1 MIIVG
6 ITGSIGCGKTTI
18 ANTLRKQGELV
29 WDVDKWVK
37 FLYYKKDFL
46 NNLKEIFPEAFAN
59 NQFNKR
65 CLRNI
70 VFNDNNKLKILENII
85 HPYLENKF
93 RKIIRKNAKN
103 NYLAFID
110 IALLF
115 EMGWDRYCDYIVL
128 ADVDK
133 EVQIKRV
140 MLRDGI
146 SRDDFEKID
155 KIQMSQDKKKK
166 MVDFIIDTNVDIDKL
181 KLKIINL
188 LEELK

>member
-93 RKIIRKNAKN
+93 RKIIRKN

-166 MVDFIIDTNVDIDKL
+166 MVDFVIDTNIDIDKL

>member
-166 MVDFIIDTNVDIDKL
+166 MVDFVIDTNIDIDKL

>member
-46 NNLKEIFPEAFAN
+46 NNLKEIFPEAFTDN
-59 NQFNKR
+59 EFNKR

-93 RKIIRKNAKN
+93 RKIIRKNARN
-103 NYLAFID
+103 SYLAFID

>member
-46 NNLKEIFPEAFAN
+46 NNLKEIFPEAFVN

-133 EVQIKRV
+133 QVQIKRV

-166 MVDFIIDTNVDIDKL
+166 MVDFVIDTNIDIDKL

>member
-46 NNLKEIFPEAFAN
+46 NNLKKIFPEAFAN

-166 MVDFIIDTNVDIDKL
+166 MVDFIIDTNIDIDKL

>member
-166 MVDFIIDTNVDIDKL
+166 MVDFIIDTNIDIDKL

>member
-1 MIIVG
+1 MIIIG

-166 MVDFIIDTNVDIDKL
+166 MVDFIIDTNIDINKL

>member
-1 MIIVG
+1 MIVVG

-18 ANTLRKQGELV
+18 ANTLREQGELV

-37 FLYYKKDFL
+37 FLYYRKDFL
-46 NNLKEIFPEAFAN
+46 NKLKEIFPEAFTN
-59 NQFNKR
+59 NEFNKR

-70 VFNDNNKLKILENII
+70 VFNDNNKLRILENII

-93 RKIIRKNAKN
+93 RKIIRRNAKN

-115 EMGWDRYCDYIVL
+115 EMGWNRYCDYVVL

-155 KIQMSQDKKKK
+155 KIQMSQDNKKK

-181 KLKIINL
+181 KLKIVNL